1 MMPPWFG
8 PYDLILIAIV
18 FVPFSTDVAGDYPA
32 VMDAALLFHAN
43 MFIVGFLFS
52 IQWHHIRRHEH
63 LCEPVPEKA
72 IVYAW
77 FYRSMLVPVV
87 AVIGGLICLVD
98 PAVSLLV
105 YLTLPLDTYLLRRV
119 LSP

>member
-1 MMPPWFG
+1 MMANWSTATESTRPSHPHLNRNLRWIIPWQMHRIREEEENLS
-8 PYDLILIAIV
+8 DRE
-18 FVPFSTDVAGDYPA
+18 AGA
-32 VMDAALLFHAN
+32 VHL
-43 MFIVGFLFS
+43 
-52 IQWHHIRRHEH
+52 HEH